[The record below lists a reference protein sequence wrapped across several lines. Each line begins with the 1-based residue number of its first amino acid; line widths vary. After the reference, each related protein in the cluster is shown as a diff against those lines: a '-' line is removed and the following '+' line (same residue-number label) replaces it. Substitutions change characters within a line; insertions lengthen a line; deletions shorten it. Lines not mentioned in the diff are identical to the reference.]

1 MTAAAEAAGGAR
13 RATISR
19 VGDVAHQALLY
30 NTGMHFGDWLTPST
44 MEGKPMHEAIGIAPA
59 LTSEYIAPMFQA
71 QHAHDRGA
79 RRRGARS

>member
-1 MTAAAEAAGGAR
+1 MTAAAELPEAL
-13 RATISR
+13 
-19 VGDVAHQALLY
+19 VGDDLPRRRRRHQSLLY

-71 QHAHDRGA
+71 QHPHDRRA